1 VELAH
6 DDAQRLGI
14 SSGDD
19 VTVTSN
25 GTSQRLRARVTR
37 ELVAGVVRVAEPHA
51 EGLLTHVEVRP
62 GA

>member
-1 VELAH
+1 
-6 DDAQRLGI
+6 
-14 SSGDD
+14 
-19 VTVTSN
+19 VTVASN

-51 EGLLTHVEVRP
+51 EGLAAHVEVTP